1 VYPTGNHA
9 PVLSMLE
16 SIRTN
21 PNLRGFSALYAAT
34 FFSGAWAMV
43 LPTIPVLARQF
54 GVSAGG
60 AAQIVTAFAIGK
72 FFGTIVA
79 GVLLDRMGTRVAL
92 VGGPLV
98 GSAAALCVVW
108 APWFSM
114 ILALAL
120 VMGAADSLWA
130 TAREVAGIDLAHR
143 SQRGR
148 VISGLHGVHTIGMA
162 FSPFVGGWLTETFN
176 FQAAFLG
183 YAVAAGLA
191 VATGFAVPD
200 VTASHA
206 PAKAPGGG
214 VKGWGL
220 AAQVQR
226 LRGIQNLYREIQPNL
241 RPTYC
246 AIVFATLVNQSQ
258 RVIVQSMLPLYAAYY
273 LHLAP
278 TQVGM
283 LFTISGMIVFVMII
297 PAGFLMDRVGR
308 KWCTVPSTGLPAL
321 VFLLIPFTDSFTQLA
336 LLTGIVGLAQG
347 LSLGSLAT
355 STYDV
360 VPGHARGRLQALR
373 RTIAE
378 LGSGVAPLIGG
389 YLANVYNPGV
399 PFLVYAPLLLLS
411 AILLAM
417 VGKETL
423 ER

>member
-1 VYPTGNHA
+1 
-9 PVLSMLE
+9 MLE
-16 SIRTN
+16 TIRSV

-60 AAQIVTAFAIGK
+60 AAQLVTAFAIGK

-98 GSAAALCVVW
+98 GAAAALCVVW
-108 APWFSM
+108 APWFSV
-114 ILALAL
+114 ILLLAL

-162 FSPFVGGWLTETFN
+162 FSPFAGGWLTETFN

-206 PAKAPGGG
+206 PARAHGGG
-214 VKGWGL
+214 VKGWGV

-226 LRGIQNLYREIQPNL
+226 LRGIQNLYREIHPNL

-360 VPGHARGRLQALR
+360 VPAHARGRLQALR